1 MTTMSTSNETT
12 PATAEWESIA
22 LLFDFYIREL
32 MAILEGPLLIVPVYV
47 FYVKLIPFMLASAT
61 ISEVSEPIF

>member
-12 PATAEWESIA
+12 PATAQWESIA
-22 LLFDFYIREL
+22 LLFDCYIREL

-47 FYVKLIPFMLASAT
+47 FYVK
-61 ISEVSEPIF
+61 